1 MTDFA
6 SLIRTVEDFPKPGI
20 QFKDITPL
28 LQDPAAFQAVVQEF
42 ADRFA
47 DIDIDCIAAIDARGF
62 ILGGALACHMDKGFV
77 PIRKRGKL
85 PYDTVEVEYDLE
97 YGTDAVAVHEDA
109 LTGGKR
115 VLLIDDVI
123 ATGGTLA
130 ASAELI
136 ERIGGTVVAIGALIE
151 LTFLNG
157 RDKLGD
163 HEIVALVEY

>member
-28 LQDPAAFQAVVQEF
+28 LQNPAAFQAVIQEF

-47 DIDIDCIAAIDARGF
+47 NLDIDCIAAIDARGF
-62 ILGGALACHMDKGFV
+62 IFGGALACKMDKGFV

-109 LTGGKR
+109 LAGGKR

-130 ASAELI
+130 ASVELI
-136 ERIGGTVVAIGALIE
+136 ERIGGEVVAIGALVE
-151 LTFLNG
+151 LAFLNG
-157 RDKLGD
+157 REKLGG

>member
-6 SLIRTVEDFPKPGI
+6 ALIRTVPDFPKPGI

-28 LQDPAAFQAVVQEF
+28 LQNPAAFQAVIQEF

-47 DIDIDCIAAIDARGF
+47 NLDIDCIAAIDARGF
-62 ILGGALACHMDKGFV
+62 IFGGALACKMDKGFV

-109 LTGGKR
+109 LAGGKR

-130 ASAELI
+130 ASVELI
-136 ERIGGTVVAIGALIE
+136 ERIGGEVVAIGALVE
-151 LTFLNG
+151 LAFLNG
-157 RDKLGD
+157 REKLGG

>member
-6 SLIRTVEDFPKPGI
+6 SLIRTVPDFPKPGI

-28 LQDPAAFQAVVQEF
+28 LLDPTAFKAVIQEF
-42 ADRFA
+42 TDRFA
-47 DIDIDCIAAIDARGF
+47 DREIDCIAAIDARGF
-62 ILGGALACHMDKGFV
+62 IFGGALACHMGKGFV

-97 YGTDAVAVHEDA
+97 YGTDAVAVHADA
-109 LTGGKR
+109 LSGGKR

-130 ASAELI
+130 ASVELI
-136 ERIGGTVVAIGALIE
+136 ERIGGEVVAIGALAE

-157 RDKLGD
+157 RGRLG
-163 HEIVALVEY
+163 APGGGGLVGY

>member
-6 SLIRTVEDFPKPGI
+6 SLIRTVQDFPKPGI

-28 LQDPAAFQAVVQEF
+28 LQDPAAFQAVIQEF

-47 DIDIDCIAAIDARGF
+47 GLDIDCIAAIDARGF
-62 ILGGALACHMDKGFV
+62 IFGGALACHMDKGFV

-109 LTGGKR
+109 LAAGKR

-130 ASAELI
+130 ASVELI
-136 ERIGGTVVAIGALIE
+136 ERIGGEVVAIGALVE

-157 RDKLGD
+157 REKLGG

>member
-28 LQDPAAFQAVVQEF
+28 LQDPTAFQAVIQEF

-47 DIDIDCIAAIDARGF
+47 DHEVDCIAAIDARGF
-62 ILGGALACHMDKGFV
+62 IFGGALACRMDKGFV

-109 LTGGKR
+109 LAGGKR

-136 ERIGGTVVAIGALIE
+136 ERIGGEVVAIGALVE

-157 RDKLGD
+157 REKLGG
-163 HEIVALVEY
+163 HEIVALVDY

>member
-6 SLIRTVEDFPKPGI
+6 ALIRTVPDFPKPGI

-28 LQDPAAFQAVVQEF
+28 LQDPAAFRAVIHEF

-47 DIDIDCIAAIDARGF
+47 DREIDCIAAIDARGF
-62 ILGGALACHMDKGFV
+62 IFGGALAIHMDRAFV

-109 LTGGKR
+109 LAGGNR

-130 ASAELI
+130 ASVELI
-136 ERIGGTVVAIGALIE
+136 ERLGGEIVGIGALAE

-157 RDKLGD
+157 RDRLGD
-163 HEIVALVEY
+163 HDIVALVEY